1 MVTRPPAGTIPDAPG
16 SYQFRDPEGRVLY
29 VGKAKSL
36 RQRLGSYF
44 GNRDRMVPR
53 TAQML
58 DEATDVEW
66 IQVSNELEA
75 LMLEFNLIREHKPRF
90 NVDMKDD
97 KSYPFLAIT
106 VEEEWPR
113 PMVTRARRKKGVRYF
128 GPFGQ
133 AGAIRDTLE
142 LLLKTFPLRTC
153 PDTKFKTHERA
164 GRPCLLFHI
173 QKCSGPC
180 VGEIDKETYQQ
191 IVAELIKFLD
201 GDSDGVVAR
210 LQNEMEASAKALDF
224 ETAARQ
230 RDRLASV
237 KRVLERQEMVGPS
250 DEEMD
255 VFGIAGDD
263 LEAAVQVFYVRHGRV
278 VGRKGFVM
286 ERVEDLQRAELVDEV
301 LSAHYRS
308 DPPRGVPRRVLVP
321 DAPAEAELLSE
332 WLTAERGTRVEIRVP
347 RRGGKRRLMETVT
360 RNADEEFLR
369 HRLKRATDHN
379 TRARALNEL
388 QVGLDLPESPL
399 RIECYDMSHLQG
411 TDYVG
416 SMVVFE
422 DGIAKKSDY
431 RRFRIRHV
439 DGNDDYAAMEEVLT
453 RRLSAYLSE
462 RRLPVADRP
471 GRFAYPPNL
480 LLVDGGA
487 GQLAVAERVVA
498 ELGLG
503 DEIPVAALAKRF
515 EQVYRPGRGE
525 PVDLARGSEALYLLQ
540 RLRDESHR
548 FAVAYHRQLRS
559 KRMTGSVLDGITGL
573 GPNRKKRLTS
583 AFGGVK
589 AVQRASLEDL
599 MDQPW
604 LPDAVAEAIFERTHG
619 QA

>member
-1 MVTRPPAGTIPDAPG
+1 MVKRPPAGTIPDAPG
-16 SYQFRDPEGRVLY
+16 SYQFRDAEGRVLY
-29 VGKAKSL
+29 VGKAKNL

-44 GNRDRMVPR
+44 GSRDRMMPR

-66 IQVSNELEA
+66 IQVANELEA
-75 LMLEFNLIREHKPRF
+75 LMLEFNLIREHNPRF

-106 VEEEWPR
+106 VDNEWPR
-113 PMVTRARRKKGVRYF
+113 PMVTRARRRKGVRYF
-128 GPFGQ
+128 GPYGH

-153 PDTKFKTHERA
+153 PDTKFRTHERS

-180 VGEIDKETYQQ
+180 VGEIDGDSYSR
-191 IVAELIKFLD
+191 IVNELIRFLE
-201 GDSDGVVAR
+201 GDSDGVVSR
-210 LQNEMEASAKALDF
+210 LRTEMEASAEALDF
-224 ETAARQ
+224 ESAARQ

-237 KRVLERQEMVGPS
+237 ERVLERQEMVGPAG
-250 DEEMD
+250 DEID
-255 VFGIAGDD
+255 IFGVAGDD

-286 ERVEDLQRAELVDEV
+286 ERVEDLTPAELMDEV
-301 LSAHYRS
+301 VSAHYRFE
-308 DPPRGVPRRVLVP
+308 PPRGVPRTVLVP
-321 DAPAEAELLSE
+321 DLPTETPLLSE
-332 WLTAERGTRVEIRVP
+332 WLSTERGTRVEIRVP
-347 RRGGKRRLMETVT
+347 QRGGRRRLLETVT

-388 QVGLDLPESPL
+388 QACLGLPASPL

-422 DGIAKKSDY
+422 DGIAKKTDY
-431 RRFRIRHV
+431 RRFRIRHGE
-439 DGNDDYAAMEEVLT
+439 GNDDYAAMEEVLT
-453 RRLSAYLSE
+453 RRLTAYLKE
-462 RRLPVADRP
+462 RELPVAERP

-480 LLVDGGA
+480 LLVDGGL
-487 GQLAVAERVVA
+487 GQLGVAERVVA
-498 ELGLG
+498 SLGLV
-503 DEIPVAALAKRF
+503 DEIPVAALAKRH
-515 EQVYRPGRGE
+515 EQVYRPGSDE
-525 PVDLARGSEALYLLQ
+525 PVDLPRGSEALYLLQ

-559 KRMTGSVLDGITGL
+559 KRMTGSVLDGIPGL

-583 AFGGVK
+583 AFGGVR
-589 AVQRASLEDL
+589 AVERASLEDL
-599 MDQPW
+599 IDQPW
-604 LPDAVAEAIFERTHG
+604 LPEAVAVAIFDRTHG
-619 QA
+619 QS